1 MYCPTRDNLA
11 YRIVRL
17 GVGVFSVA
25 AHVAVSPTRCENEKI
40 KLQDDLRYFERWY
53 RPRRKP
59 ILEENGLPNFPKSRL
74 CVSFGRIQVGSRIVT
89 AYGPY
94 YGDFLVLVIVVVVVV
109 VVVHEERESA
119 ERDRE

>member
-59 ILEENGLPNFPKSRL
+59 ILKKNGLPNLPKSRL
-74 CVSFGRIQVGSRIVT
+74 CVSLERIQGGSRIV
-89 AYGPY
+89 AAFGPY
-94 YGDFLVLVIVVVVVV
+94 YVDLLVLSTVVVVAVV
-109 VVVHEERESA
+109 AVVHEE
-119 ERDRE
+119 